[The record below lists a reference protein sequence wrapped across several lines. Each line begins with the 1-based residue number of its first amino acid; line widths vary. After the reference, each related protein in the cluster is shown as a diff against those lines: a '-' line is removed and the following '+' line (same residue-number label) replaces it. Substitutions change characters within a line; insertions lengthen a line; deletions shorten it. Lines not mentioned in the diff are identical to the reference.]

1 MNFVQGE
8 TEIRKEFSKLDTDN
22 SGYITKG
29 IYLVFLDLDIDTVT
43 NTQYCS
49 KHLAKIVHTVKC
61 KSAVRRYTVFF
72 LYKKRVKILCINHSN
87 NVKI

>member
-29 IYLVFLDLDIDTVT
+29 IYLVFLNLDIDTVM

-49 KHLAKIVHTVKC
+49 KHLAKIIHMVKC
-61 KSAVRRYTVFF
+61 KSSVEDRCFF
-72 LYKKRVKILCINHSN
+72 SIQEEGENDNIV
-87 NVKI
+87 

>member
-29 IYLVFLDLDIDTVT
+29 IYQVFLNLDIDTVINTKQVTSNLRHFKTQQHET
-43 NTQYCS
+43 NT
-49 KHLAKIVHTVKC
+49 
-61 KSAVRRYTVFF
+61 
-72 LYKKRVKILCINHSN
+72 
-87 NVKI
+87 

>member
-29 IYLVFLDLDIDTVT
+29 IYQVFLKLDMDTVM
-43 NTQYCS
+43 NTPYCS
-49 KHLAKIVHTVKC
+49 KYLAKIVHTVKC
-61 KSAVRRYTVFF
+61 KSAVEDRRFF
-72 LYKKRVKILCINHSN
+72 SIQEEGENENIV
-87 NVKI
+87 